1 MVRWQKLIFRVIEQ
15 EKEMLLHRWK
25 VCLRAA
31 LKFSLCELLKGRG
44 RLWQS
49 PDCDCKL
56 FAPSAALKGIS
67 RSLQASLD
75 GICAGC
81 VEYFFQLCSV
91 IGA

>member
-1 MVRWQKLIFRVIEQ
+1 
-15 EKEMLLHRWK
+15 MLLHRWE
-25 VCLRAA
+25 VCLRATRK
-31 LKFSLCELLKGRG
+31 LPLCECFKGRG

-49 PDCDCKL
+49 RDCDYKL
-56 FAPSAALKGIS
+56 FAPPAALKGIS